1 MQSIRLIYLIIGLC
15 LLAAVPATAMT
26 PAQKKEAI
34 DHISASAGKIK
45 SMRCSFTQTK
55 NLSMLADKVTS
66 SGVLLYSHP
75 GRLRWEYKSPYKYL
89 FIFNGEKVHIGS
101 KSKKETIDVRKNKV
115 YREVAR
121 IMMSTITGQVL
132 SGSSDF
138 ICDISGTPASWIVTM
153 TPKKKEL
160 KLIFKKIEL
169 TFNRNDSTVSGIKIY
184 EKNGDTTDLKFSD
197 ISINPAI
204 NETVFAIP

>member
-15 LLAAVPATAMT
+15 LLAATPASAMT

-34 DHISASAGKIK
+34 DRISASAAKVK
-45 SMRCSFTQTK
+45 SMKCSFTQTK

-66 SGVLLYSHP
+66 SGVLIYSSP
-75 GRLRWEYKSPYKYL
+75 GRLRWEYTSPYKYL
-89 FIFNGEKVHIGS
+89 FIFNGEKAHIGS
-101 KSKKETIDVRKNKV
+101 RSKKETVDVRKNKV
-115 YREVAR
+115 YREMAR
-121 IMMSTITGQVL
+121 IMMSTITGQAL

-138 ICDISGTPASWIVTM
+138 ICDIAGTPASWIVTM

-169 TFNRNDSTVSGIKIY
+169 TFNRHDSTVSGIKIY